1 MKLRNPLFLLIAL
14 VLLARLLTL
23 PILPLMDPTEGRYA
37 VVSQQMATTHDWVT
51 PKVWIEGKL
60 VPFLGKPPLFF
71 WLAAGSMKIFGINE
85 FAARLP
91 SWFAMLATLLLMG
104 YILRRYVDER
114 TSWLA
119 VGMTASCP
127 VFLGLGG
134 AVATDMLL
142 TFFVSGS
149 VLTYLAFALETDAR
163 VRHRWSLLLFVLLAA
178 GFMTK
183 GPVALALFGL
193 PVLAWTI
200 RYRKWR
206 LLRHHA
212 WGWGIAL
219 FLAFVVPWF
228 WICEARNPGFLK
240 YFFVNENFLRFVTR
254 NYGDRYGDG
263 HVYPRGSALFML
275 LVATAP
281 WSIYAA
287 WAWWRQ
293 RRESSWRR
301 RDELVGMLFLGFL
314 VPTLFWCL
322 ARQLLLTYL
331 VPMVP
336 LFCAWLAVL
345 LPRSSLLCRRPVKV
359 LAATLATIAV
369 AGSVAGVLVARE
381 RSAKQI
387 VVRGRLLTGSTLVF
401 SRRVPYSGYFYGGEA
416 VLAHPKWTAA
426 ATAERVLAMGS
437 GTLMVIKR
445 KDVEDVPAA
454 TREHLETVAT
464 QGAYVLLA
472 GREQPEPS
480 AAEVEPPA
488 PPAIK

>member
-1 MKLRNPLFLLIAL
+1 
-14 VLLARLLTL
+14 
-23 PILPLMDPTEGRYA
+23 
-37 VVSQQMATTHDWVT
+37 
-51 PKVWIEGKL
+51 
-60 VPFLGKPPLFF
+60 
-71 WLAAGSMKIFGINE
+71 
-85 FAARLP
+85 
-91 SWFAMLATLLLMG
+91 
-104 YILRRYVDER
+104 
-114 TSWLA
+114 
-119 VGMTASCP
+119 
-127 VFLGLGG
+127 
-134 AVATDMLL
+134 
-142 TFFVSGS
+142 
-149 VLTYLAFALETDAR
+149 
-163 VRHRWSLLLFVLLAA
+163 
-178 GFMTK
+178 
-183 GPVALALFGL
+183 
-193 PVLAWTI
+193 
-200 RYRKWR
+200 
-206 LLRHHA
+206 
-212 WGWGIAL
+212 
-219 FLAFVVPWF
+219 
-228 WICEARNPGFLK
+228 
-240 YFFVNENFLRFVTR
+240 
-254 NYGDRYGDG
+254 
-263 HVYPRGSALFML
+263 
-275 LVATAP
+275 
-281 WSIYAA
+281 
-287 WAWWRQ
+287 
-293 RRESSWRR
+293 
-301 RDELVGMLFLGFL
+301 
-314 VPTLFWCL
+314 
-322 ARQLLLTYL
+322 
-331 VPMVP
+331 MVP